1 MTKKYDESFEI
12 NHNPNWLYSWLR
24 NALLNFMKHQRSDI
38 EKIYLYLKDPLKSM
52 YRLLINGREKI
63 ETKKLNNSRA
73 LNYYLQTFDVSEH
86 LEDYNSTKE
95 SVNSV

>member
-1 MTKKYDESFEI
+1 
-12 NHNPNWLYSWLR
+12 
-24 NALLNFMKHQRSDI
+24 MKHQRSDI

-52 YRLLINGREKI
+52 YRLLINEREKI

-73 LNYYLQTFDVSEH
+73 LNDYLQTFDVSEH

>member
-1 MTKKYDESFEI
+1 
-12 NHNPNWLYSWLR
+12 
-24 NALLNFMKHQRSDI
+24 
-38 EKIYLYLKDPLKSM
+38 M

-73 LNYYLQTFDVSEH
+73 LNDYLQTFDVSEH
-86 LEDYNSTKE
+86 LEDYNSTKK